1 MKVRRH
7 KIKGFTI
14 VSNKM
19 LQDKNLS
26 HKAKG
31 LMAQMYSYPDD
42 WVFSIAGLVKQ
53 SKEGEKG
60 IKAALIELEEAGYLK
75 RTPVRDERGL
85 FTEMEYDLYPEP
97 IVDKPPAENPSAE
110 KRLADLE
117 GEHNI
122 KYTKEETTKKEN
134 TTFGST
140 KESRRQTFV
149 KPTLEEVR
157 AYCLERKN
165 RVNAEK
171 FWDYYNS
178 NGWRVGK
185 NPMKDWKAAV
195 RTWEQSD
202 KRGGQRITNPYYDPN
217 EASEL
222 NF

>member
-1 MKVRRH
+1 MAEREFRGIWIPSEIWLDKELSALDKVIFAEIDSLDTEESH
-7 KIKGFTI
+7 CFA
-14 VSNKM
+14 SNEY
-19 LQDKNLS
+19 LAEFCNCSVRSASASIQLLI
-26 HKAKG
+26 AKG
-31 LMAQMYSYPDD
+31 YIGMVSFDGRRRVLQSRLAKSARQTSKTCTADEQNLPAINIDD
-42 WVFSIAGLVKQ
+42 
-53 SKEGEKG
+53 
-60 IKAALIELEEAGYLK
+60 
-75 RTPVRDERGL
+75 
-85 FTEMEYDLYPEP
+85 
-97 IVDKPPAENPSAE
+97 NPSIE
-110 KRLADLE
+110 
-117 GEHNI
+117 
-122 KYTKEETTKKEN
+122 KEN
-134 TTFGST
+134 TSLSGCT
-140 KESRRQTFV
+140 KENRRQTFV